1 MNDEDTNVRV
11 AVRCRPFNDR
21 EKRMPDN
28 VQCLNMSNGQLLITG
43 PTGEE
48 HSFGFD
54 YMFGENSTQ
63 VQVWESLGAPILE
76 KAFSGYN
83 GFRMYIVTFHI
94 LIYNRNDICIRTDR
108 KW

>member
-11 AVRCRPFNDR
+11 AVRCRPFNTR
-21 EKRMPDN
+21 EKNMPDN
-28 VQCLNMSNGQLLITG
+28 VQCINMSNGQLLITG

-63 VQVWESLGAPILE
+63 VQVWDSLGAPILE

-83 GFRMYIVTFHI
+83 GLKLQ
-94 LIYNRNDICIRTDR
+94 LIACIH
-108 KW
+108 

>member
-1 MNDEDTNVRV
+1 MNEEDTNVRV

-21 EKRMPDN
+21 EKRMPDMA
-28 VQCLNMSNGQLLITG
+28 QCVHMANGQLRIAG

-63 VQVWESLGAPILE
+63 DQVWDSLGAPILE

-83 GFRMYIVTFHI
+83 GIV
-94 LIYNRNDICIRTDR
+94 LICFSRLRF
-108 KW
+108 